1 MSTTQNKR
9 LGRGLGSLISGG
21 VQASPANKSSSVA
34 KSRASKSAVGNGRTS
49 ASNTNQESRSDGEF
63 KEIALGKSVPNP
75 FQPREHF
82 DESSITDLVASIK
95 SEGLLQPIVVR
106 DVDGQFELVAG
117 ERRFRAMRK
126 LKKRSITARI
136 LKISDLSSAA
146 LSLIENLQRADLNP
160 VEEARGYETLMR
172 EFGLTQEKASTRVGK
187 SRAYVANALRLLHLD
202 PSIQELL
209 ASGKLSVGHAKALLG
224 LSSDS
229 ERNSLAKRI
238 VAEGLSVRD
247 AENEVKILKGEDL
260 QLAARVAVPAEST
273 SAYPKPQAVVQ
284 HEKILGEKLSTHVE
298 FKHGAR
304 GRGKIVIDYNDL
316 EDLQRVMGLLT

>member
-1 MSTTQNKR
+1 M
-9 LGRGLGSLISGG
+9 
-21 VQASPANKSSSVA
+21 
-34 KSRASKSAVGNGRTS
+34 
-49 ASNTNQESRSDGEF
+49 
-63 KEIALGKSVPNP
+63 
-75 FQPREHF
+75 
-82 DESSITDLVASIK
+82 
-95 SEGLLQPIVVR
+95 VR
-106 DVDGQFELVAG
+106 DLDGQFELVAG

-202 PSIQELL
+202 PSIQDLL

-224 LSSDS
+224 LTSDS

-238 VAEGLSVRD
+238 VAELGVRD

-260 QLAARVAVPAEST
+260 QFAARVAVPAEST

-284 HEKILGEKLSTHVE
+284 HEKILRRKAFHS
-298 FKHGAR
+298 R
-304 GRGKIVIDYNDL
+304 RI
-316 EDLQRVMGLLT
+316 

>member
-21 VQASPANKSSSVA
+21 VQASPAKKSSSAA
-34 KSRASKSAVGNGRTS
+34 KSRASKSAVGNGRIS
-49 ASNTNQESRSDGEF
+49 ASNANQESRSDGEF
-63 KEIALGKSVPNP
+63 KEIALGKIVPNP

-187 SRAYVANALRLLHLD
+187 
-202 PSIQELL
+202 
-209 ASGKLSVGHAKALLG
+209 
-224 LSSDS
+224 
-229 ERNSLAKRI
+229 
-238 VAEGLSVRD
+238 
-247 AENEVKILKGEDL
+247 
-260 QLAARVAVPAEST
+260 AVP
-273 SAYPKPQAVVQ
+273 
-284 HEKILGEKLSTHVE
+284 
-298 FKHGAR
+298 
-304 GRGKIVIDYNDL
+304 
-316 EDLQRVMGLLT
+316 MLLTHFVFSILTPVFRIF